1 MPTAT
6 VLAAYSRNAND
17 LAASPS
23 PTDFYVGRGG
33 DGNGYR
39 SVARWDLAGSMPSGA
54 TVTRVRLRSN
64 ETDALGDLT
73 AESHRVGPYNG
84 GTGST
89 NPQVDSEANVYTRCN
104 VAALNYGTFT
114 DYRTTGLKTVEL
126 GSPAI
131 SDCQSR
137 FDAAGSWALAVQQTP
152 TEGGGAGPIGI
163 NWDPFS
169 GGSPPALLIDYVEA
183 AAEDSDET
191 EFEEF
196 DGMDQTE
203 FAIWNRAL
211 SRCGDFRLTVES
223 AKVLA
228 SATAANPVVCTVT
241 AHGYEAG
248 DLVVITQMDQMTEV
262 NSRVFRVENPATNTF
277 ELADENG
284 LTYTAETSGG
294 FVRKLGN
301 SSQKQAKALFDAW
314 PNLRDEVLR
323 DHPWNATMHRDRLA
337 RLQAAKTIT
346 GATAAN
352 PVVITAAAH
361 GYSNGDLVKLDRIAG
376 TVELN
381 DRWFPVTVLTVNTFS
396 VPVDGTSYTAYTSGG
411 RAQKALTPL
420 TPDFDYAYR
429 YDLPSDCLRL
439 IEIANQSREAWE
451 VSGERLVFTDEGITA
466 AIRYQRRVRDTT
478 KYDPLLRSLLAGR
491 LAYEIVEELTQS
503 NTKKELLA
511 ADLKMIEGK
520 AKGIDG
526 QEQSTN
532 PLAEDDWVLARL

>member
-6 VLAAYSRNAND
+6 INAAYSRNAND
-17 LAASPS
+17 VAASPA
-23 PTDFYVGRGG
+23 PGDFFVGRGG
-33 DGNGYR
+33 DTQGYR
-39 SVARWDLAGSMPSGA
+39 SVARWDLAGAMPAGA
-54 TVTRVRLRSN
+54 TVTRVRFRGN
-64 ETDALGDLT
+64 CTFAAGDLT

-89 NPQVDSEANVYTRCN
+89 NPAVDSEANVYTRCN
-104 VAALNYGTFT
+104 LAALNYGTFT
-114 DYRTTGLKTVEL
+114 DFRTTGLKTIEL

-137 FDAAGSWALAVQQTP
+137 FDAAGSWALAMQQTP
-152 TEGGGAGPIGI
+152 TEGGGAGPIGV
-163 NWDPFS
+163 NLDPFD

-183 AAEDSDET
+183 AVEDSDES

-211 SRCGDFRLTVES
+211 SRCGDFRLTIES
-223 AKVLA
+223 AKTLA
-228 SATAANPVVCTVT
+228 SATAANPVVCTST
-241 AHGYEAG
+241 AHGYEDG
-248 DLVVITQMDQMTEV
+248 DLVVITQMDQMTEL
-262 NSRVFRVENPATNTF
+262 NGRVFRVENVAANTF

-284 LTYTAETSGG
+284 TTYTAETSGG
-294 FVRKLGN
+294 FVRRLGP
-301 SSQKQAKALFDAW
+301 STQKQAKALFDAW

-352 PVVITAAAH
+352 PVVITAVAH
-361 GYSNGDLVKLDRIAG
+361 GYATGDLVKIDRVQG
-376 TVELN
+376 MVELN
-381 DRWFPVTVLTVNTFS
+381 DRWFTVTVLTANTFS
-396 VPVDGTSYTAYTSGG
+396 IGVDGLLYTAYASAG

-439 IEIANQSREAWE
+439 VEIANQSREAWE

-466 AIRYQRRVRDTT
+466 SIRYQRRVKDTT

-511 ADLKMIEGK
+511 VDLRAIEAK
-520 AKGIDG
+520 AKMIDG